1 MKATFISREK
11 NDVKFSIEFTA
22 EEFENA
28 QVSVYRNNKDKFS
41 VDGFRKG
48 KAPRSIIEKK
58 YGEGVFF
65 EDAIDELFRTAY
77 PEALTQLDLEVI
89 DSPAAEFTQ
98 LKKGEGFTA
107 TITVPCFPKV
117 EVKDYKGV
125 KIEKVVNEVKD
136 ADVENDI
143 AQLQKRNARMVPV
156 ERTAKAG
163 DTVLLDYSGF
173 VGENQFEG
181 GTAEKQTLKLGSGQF
196 IPGFEEQLIG
206 AKAGEDR
213 DVEVKFPEEYH
224 APDLAGQDA
233 VFHCHIHEVREEQLP
248 ELNDDFAQ
256 DVSEFDTIK
265 ELQEKTRERLEKYAK
280 DGAEAQM
287 KDAAIAKVMEANEV
301 EAPLPMVNDEIDR
314 MLNDFQQQLAY
325 SGMNLDMYFQ
335 YTGGT
340 VNDLREQIKPDAEK
354 SVKTRILLM
363 GIVDAENITVSD
375 EEMDKEL
382 EKLAEQYKSTVAE
395 IRNMI
400 GETNLIYFR
409 KDLQVKKAIDF
420 VYENAKQSAAKKKA
434 AKKDDKKDDNK
445 EDKKEEK

>member
-11 NDVKFSIEFTA
+11 NDVRFSIEFSA

-28 QVSVYRNNKDKFS
+28 QISAYRSSKDKFA

-58 YGEGVFF
+58 YGEGIFF
-65 EDAIDELFRTAY
+65 EDAIDELFRKAY
-77 PEALTQLDLEVI
+77 PEALTQLELEVI

-107 TITVPCFPKV
+107 TITVPCFPKI
-117 EVKDYKGV
+117 EVKGYKGV
-125 KIEKVVNEVKD
+125 KIEKIVNEVKD

-206 AKAGEDR
+206 AKAGDDR

-256 DVSEFDTIK
+256 DVSEYDTLK

-280 DGAEAQM
+280 EGAEAQM
-287 KDAAIAKVMEANEV
+287 KDAAVAKVMEANEI

-314 MLNDFQQQLAY
+314 MLNDFRQQLSY

-340 VNDLREQIKPDAEK
+340 EADLREQIKPDAER
-354 SVKTRILLM
+354 SVKTRILLT
-363 GIVDAENITVSD
+363 GIVDAENLTVSD

-382 EKLAEQYKSTVAE
+382 ERLSEQYKATVAE

-420 VYENAKQSAAKKKA
+420 IYENAKQSAAKKTKT
-434 AKKDDKKDDNK
+434 AKKEQTE